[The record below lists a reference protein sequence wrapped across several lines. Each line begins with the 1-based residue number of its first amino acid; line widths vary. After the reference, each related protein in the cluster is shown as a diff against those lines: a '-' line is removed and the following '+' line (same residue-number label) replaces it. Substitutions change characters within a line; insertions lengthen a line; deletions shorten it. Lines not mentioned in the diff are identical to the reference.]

1 LKLKCDEQLSDFAFT
16 FNLPRYTPVV
26 GAETLARVIRCVEA
40 VFQRVSVLRSPALLP
55 PPLLHAAGKEN
66 QNQSPAGSADSG
78 NSGDAEAGAYT
89 RPLLG
94 ST

>member
-1 LKLKCDEQLSDFAFT
+1 
-16 FNLPRYTPVV
+16 
-26 GAETLARVIRCVEA
+26 